1 VSAADDKIAAAIQA
15 RLDEYGECW
24 TLGQWVVGMSIERID
39 SSGQLET
46 IPWRVAN
53 PAQQD
58 WQTDALLFSVSQ
70 IATPVNTDE

>member
-1 VSAADDKIAAAIQA
+1 VSNADDQIAAAIQA
-15 RLDEYGECW
+15 RLDEYGDGW

-39 SSGQLET
+39 SDGQLET
-46 IPWRVAN
+46 IPWRVAA
-53 PAQQD
+53 PALAN